1 MMKNKISC
9 YVCLFASFVVTSISI
24 QTAMDGMNGESP
36 SAWIH
41 IFEFFVAIFFVVLAL
56 YFKYR
61 SLRDKDK
68 QL

>member
-1 MMKNKISC
+1 MKYRIYYSL
-9 YVCLFASFVVTSISI
+9 CLLGSFIVTSISI

-56 YFKYR
+56 YFKYKYI
-61 SLRDKDK
+61 RDK
-68 QL
+68 